1 MQHDPNLA
9 ARGRATAAPSLRF
22 RQLASFAEA
31 EAPWRAL
38 EAMGG
43 LVSPGQSFDVCRLW
57 CETLGVPE
65 RDIALLLA
73 EAGDQPLALLPL
85 RRMRVPGAHVLGWM
99 LGNHV
104 GANAPLLDPCRFGV
118 LSPQGR
124 ADFWA
129 GLARLSGA
137 DLLFLRDMPLDM
149 PGRLALEAELGTP
162 VRSDTLY
169 RAHFSSF
176 AEADTV
182 QRNKSR
188 RKHDRQQGDKLSALG
203 RVSFET
209 IANGDPEIPHA
220 LETLFRQRAER
231 FAQMG
236 VCDPFAE
243 PAIRAAYA
251 ALAASGSGADV
262 RMALLKLDG
271 EIVAARYCIHRGS
284 VWYCLISSMSTEPRL
299 QPGSPGKQCLLHV
312 MQHLFEAGE
321 AVLDMGSGLT
331 DEKRHWCNEQVG
343 LVHRYLPVTAKGRLV
358 AAGHRRLSAL
368 RRRAKDDERLRGRL
382 YRARAVLARL
392 RGRS

>member
-9 ARGRATAAPSLRF
+9 ARDSATAAPSLRF

-57 CETLGVPE
+57 CETLGVPG
-65 RDIALLLA
+65 RDIALLIA
-73 EAGDQPLALLPL
+73 EAGDQPVALLPL
-85 RRMRVPGAHVLGWM
+85 RRVPAPGMRVLGWM

-104 GANAPLLDPCRFGV
+104 GANAPLLDPCQIGV
-118 LSPQGR
+118 LSPQAR
-124 ADFWA
+124 AELWT
-129 GLARLSGA
+129 GLARISGA
-137 DLLFLRDMPLDM
+137 DLLFLRDIPIER
-149 PGRLALEAELGTP
+149 PGRLVLETELGTP
-162 VRSDTLY
+162 VPSDTLY
-169 RAHFSSF
+169 RARFSSF
-176 AEADTV
+176 AQADSI

-188 RKHDRQQGDKLSALG
+188 RKHDRQQGDKLATMG
-203 RVSFET
+203 AVSFTT
-209 IANGDPEIPHA
+209 ITNGDPELPHA
-220 LETLFRQRAER
+220 LQTLFRQRAER

-251 ALAASGSGADV
+251 ALAAAGSGADV
-262 RMALLKLDG
+262 HMALLKLDG
-271 EIVAARYCIHRGS
+271 EIVAARYCLHRGS

-331 DEKRHWCNEQVG
+331 DEKRHWCNEQVA
-343 LVHRYLPVTAKGRLV
+343 LVHRYLPVTSKGRLL
-358 AAGHRRLSAL
+358 AAGHRQVSAL
-368 RRRAKDDERLRGRL
+368 RRRAKDDERLRGLL